1 MPLIR
6 IDVVADR
13 RSTAELG
20 ELLDTIHGVMVA
32 AFEVPPRDRYQILQQ
47 HPREHLVVEDT
58 GLGIERSDDIVVL
71 SVTSRP
77 RTSAQKVAFYGG
89 LATQLQQRCRLKP
102 SDLVVSITENSDT
115 DWSFGHGRAQF
126 VTGEL

>member
-20 ELLDTIHGVMVA
+20 ELLDTIHDVMVA
-32 AFEVPPRDRYQILQQ
+32 AFGVPPRDRYQILQQ
-47 HPREHLVVEDT
+47 HRRELLVVEDT

-77 RTSAQKVAFYGG
+77 RPRAQKVAFYSG
-89 LATQLQQRCRLKP
+89 LATQLQERCGLEP
-102 SDLVVSITENSDT
+102 SDLVVSITENSDE